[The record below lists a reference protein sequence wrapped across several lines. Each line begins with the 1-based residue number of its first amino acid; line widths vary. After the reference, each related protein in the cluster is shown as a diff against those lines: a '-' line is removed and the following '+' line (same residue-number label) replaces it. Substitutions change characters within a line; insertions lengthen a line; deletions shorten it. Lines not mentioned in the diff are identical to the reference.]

1 MRIGTQSYFQTCLMS
16 IGFVL
21 ILMLLTQH
29 AQAQLG
35 PSFEQQ
41 VQPIRETVQ
50 EPVIDLIETPRP
62 VRTQS
67 DQPSTLG
74 ELALQTSESRPLGLP
89 RAESESQAIGNSEVT
104 TPSALGKDFIQTVA
118 ALAGVLLLIFAL
130 AQLYKRIART
140 RGGLSGQLGAGG
152 KAPAGLVEVLAR
164 YPISSGMTL
173 VVLRFDRRVL
183 LLSHAGGSRGKRGL
197 GGGAMQTLCEL
208 DQPEDVASILSK
220 ARDESGDSIAASF
233 ERTLMEAGNAT
244 DQQISQ
250 AMYQPKPGVHV
261 QSPRRVAPGFVS
273 NDEGDRYELTSQN
286 EAEAASQVL
295 RRRLGAMRRGR

>member
-16 IGFVL
+16 IGFAL
-21 ILMLLTQH
+21 ILMHATQH

-35 PSFEQQ
+35 PSFDQPQQ
-41 VQPIRETVQ
+41 ESLQDNIQ
-50 EPVIDLIETPRP
+50 EPIIDLVETPPLAR
-62 VRTQS
+62 Q
-67 DQPSTLG
+67 
-74 ELALQTSESRPLGLP
+74 ELAKQTSESRPLGLP

-130 AQLYKRIART
+130 AQFYKRIART

-197 GGGAMQTLCEL
+197 GGGAIQTLCEL
-208 DQPEDVASILSK
+208 DQAEDVASILSK

>member
-1 MRIGTQSYFQTCLMS
+1 MRIGTQTYLML
-16 IGFVL
+16 IGFAL
-21 ILMLLTQH
+21 ILMQATQQ

-35 PSFEQQ
+35 PSFDRQ
-41 VQPIRETVQ
+41 VKPTTQSFQ
-50 EPVIDLIETPRP
+50 EPIIDLIETPRP
-62 VRTQS
+62 VQTQV
-67 DQPSTLG
+67 DQLPTLG
-74 ELALQTSESRPLGLP
+74 ELAQQTSESRPLGLP
-89 RAESESQAIGNSEVT
+89 RSSSESQSIGDSEVT
-104 TPSALGKDFIQTVA
+104 TPSALGKDFIQSVA

-140 RGGLSGQLGAGG
+140 RGGLSGQIGAGG

-183 LLSHAGGSRGKRGL
+183 LLSHAGGARRKRAL

-208 DQPEDVASILSK
+208 DQAEDVASILAK
-220 ARDESGDSIAASF
+220 VRDDSGDSIAASF

-244 DQQISQ
+244 DQHISQ
-250 AMYQPKPGVHV
+250 AMYQPKLGVNV
-261 QSPRRVAPGFVS
+261 QAPRRVAPGFLS

-286 EAEAASQVL
+286 DAEAASQVL